1 MKKQIKYLSLCGM
14 LGYGYP
20 LESLERALKEGIDF
34 IGVDAGSTDPGPYY
48 LGSGN
53 AFVKDMQVRR
63 DIEPAL
69 MAVAKHK
76 IPLIIGSAGGSGARP
91 HVDHFI
97 EIVSDLIKKN
107 GLNLKVAV
115 IYADLEKHK
124 IIDALENGKITPC
137 GEVPPLTAEKIERLS
152 NPVAQMG
159 TEPIIEALRDGAD
172 VIIAGRCCDTAIF
185 SAYPI
190 LHGFDPGLALHCAK
204 IAECGALCARPV
216 GANDSLL
223 CTLAEDHFVVEPA
236 NPGKRCTPDSVA
248 GHSLYEQPNPNCFF
262 EPEGKIDMQDSCFDQ
277 ISDHAV
283 KVSGTVLRPAAE
295 DTLKLEGA
303 ELKGY
308 RAITL
313 AGISDP
319 MVIKNI
325 NKLEEG
331 VRAAVASNL
340 NGIIDQADYTL
351 LFRRYGLDAATF
363 VPWQMSVLPHE
374 IGLLIEVI
382 APEQDLADNIIS
394 LARSTALHQAFEG
407 RKATAGNL
415 AFPFSPSDLRGGPV
429 YEFSLYHLMRVENHA
444 IKFPVK
450 YIEIQ

>member
-1 MKKQIKYLSLCGM
+1 
-14 LGYGYP
+14 
-20 LESLERALKEGIDF
+20 
-34 IGVDAGSTDPGPYY
+34 
-48 LGSGN
+48 
-53 AFVKDMQVRR
+53 
-63 DIEPAL
+63 
-69 MAVAKHK
+69 
-76 IPLIIGSAGGSGARP
+76 
-91 HVDHFI
+91 
-97 EIVSDLIKKN
+97 
-107 GLNLKVAV
+107 
-115 IYADLEKHK
+115 
-124 IIDALENGKITPC
+124 
-137 GEVPPLTAEKIERLS
+137 
-152 NPVAQMG
+152 
-159 TEPIIEALRDGAD
+159 
-172 VIIAGRCCDTAIF
+172 
-185 SAYPI
+185 
-190 LHGFDPGLALHCAK
+190 LALHCAK

-223 CTLAEDHFVVEPA
+223 CRLTEDHFVVEPA
-236 NPGKRCTPDSVA
+236 NPGKKCTPDSVA

-262 EPEGKIDMQDSCFDQ
+262 EPEGKIDMEDSCFEQ

-283 KVSGTVLRPAAE
+283 KVSGTVLRPATQ

-308 RAITL
+308 RAMTI

-331 VRAAVASNL
+331 VRSAVASNL

-351 LFRRYGLDAATF
+351 IFRRYGLDAATF
-363 VPWQMSVLPHE
+363 VPQKTSALPHE

-394 LARSTALHQAFEG
+394 LARSTALHQAFEE

-415 AFPFSPSDLRGGPV
+415 AFPFSPSDLRGGSV